1 MSHSAAP
8 VASVQFQAE
17 SARWYP
23 LTLRAP
29 KKAGAGKRRGKKARG
44 AAGQAGGGAAT
55 GSGDADHEEADG
67 TPDAADHGGD
77 AGDLATD
84 GAEPDGEAAAT
95 AADGEAAEA
104 PVYPSPRFN
113 AQLAVQRN
121 ILYLYGAGVRL
132 AAATVQG
139 LTRAARLICRIV
151 GGHSYGGLVEVEDQE
166 ITLSD
171 LYALNLDKL
180 DKFEVLQAQPTET
193 TWESSDSEDDGSGD
207 DDDSDDGSGSGSDDS
222 SSDDEADSGKPAA
235 AASAAVPAAAPA
247 APTGAPAAAPDE
259 PAASWDDDDFDAPVV
274 AVSGAQGLT
283 VR

>member
-1 MSHSAAP
+1 VSHSAAP

-121 ILYLYGAGVRL
+121 ILYLYGAGVLGLRPL
-132 AAATVQG
+132 PSKGSREPLGSSVALWGVIATAAWSRWRTRRSRSATC
-139 LTRAARLICRIV
+139 TR
-151 GGHSYGGLVEVEDQE
+151 
-166 ITLSD
+166 
-171 LYALNLDKL
+171 
-180 DKFEVLQAQPTET
+180 
-193 TWESSDSEDDGSGD
+193 
-207 DDDSDDGSGSGSDDS
+207 
-222 SSDDEADSGKPAA
+222 
-235 AASAAVPAAAPA
+235 
-247 APTGAPAAAPDE
+247 
-259 PAASWDDDDFDAPVV
+259 
-274 AVSGAQGLT
+274 
-283 VR
+283 